1 MYRNL
6 AKDQTDTSND
16 ETDAPLFE
24 QRIERDGDVSS
35 GAENAARKNK
45 DEEVSCGDFWEID
58 DAIGKYTYH
67 HVMLRKRSFVPNK
80 SEDGPNVADFENKR
94 ITHVTYV
101 DGSDEY
107 VVNDLWTDK
116 GAQRAMPKYWKGT
129 TIFYKKGYAPDS
141 GASGSKEP
149 GGVDLPPLPVSA
161 LAERKERKHRKS
173 QKPNWIDSASW
184 ASISPALRA
193 DMIRQ
198 DKADKEL

>member
-1 MYRNL
+1 MILFNVPPCIVI
-6 AKDQTDTSND
+6 KDQTDTSND

-58 DAIGKYTYH
+58 DAVGKYTYH
-67 HVMLRKRSFVPNK
+67 HVMLRKRLFVPNK
-80 SEDGPNVADFENKR
+80 SEDGPNVADLENKR
-94 ITHVTYV
+94 ITNVTYV

-129 TIFYKKGYAPDS
+129 TIFYKVTLLTQVHLVP
-141 GASGSKEP
+141 ENL
-149 GGVDLPPLPVSA
+149 GVLISLHYQYQLLLRERRGNIERVRSLTGLIVLLGLQLVPPCVPT
-161 LAERKERKHRKS
+161 
-173 QKPNWIDSASW
+173 
-184 ASISPALRA
+184 
-193 DMIRQ
+193 
-198 DKADKEL
+198 